1 MPGKWIHKQA
11 LWAMV
16 LTAMIWV
23 SGCGDEY
30 QPTPRPRGFPR
41 MDLPEHSYV
50 SFDSENCPFS
60 FEMPAYGKLTRTRE
74 DSCVLDIAFPQFDA
88 RWHVTYRD
96 IPASGQPADYH
107 REEHR
112 KLVFKHIQ
120 KVSQIQEEE
129 VMVEAGE
136 GVLYKLYGSVGTPAQ
151 LFLADSSDNALMTA
165 FYFDA
170 AVENDSLSPAVNFL
184 LEDLMHMASTLKWKD
199 R

>member
-1 MPGKWIHKQA
+1 MNKVSAWWA
-11 LWAMV
+11 LMVTALMV
-16 LTAMIWV
+16 LSAC
-23 SGCGDEY
+23 SEAY

-50 SFDSENCPFS
+50 AYNSANCPFS

-88 RWHVTYRD
+88 RWHVTYRN
-96 IPASGQPADYH
+96 IPASGQPVEFH

-129 VMVEAGE
+129 LKVEAGE
-136 GVLYKLYGSVGTPAQ
+136 GIMYKLYGSVGTPAQ
-151 LFLADSSDNALMTA
+151 LFVADSSRNALIAA

-170 AVENDSLSPAVNFL
+170 AVENDSLSPAVDFL
-184 LEDLMHMASTLKWKD
+184 MEDLMHMASTLKWNTGK
-199 R
+199 